1 MYHIPNDRRALCS
14 ADRLYQGLMECL
26 KTERLTDVTVIETV
40 RRSGVGRS
48 TFYRL
53 FDTVVDI
60 LVWHCERMIQEGIR
74 RAELADDRSM
84 RTSFLFFASAWTEHR
99 RLLEALLENERMDIL
114 YSAHGKYMSEISG
127 IFLTEHHMNPEQEAY
142 LSALMVAI
150 IPAVFQVWIQ
160 HPEYRA
166 EDLYDRLRDGIGML
180 QVLFS

>member
-1 MYHIPNDRRALCS
+1 MYHIPEDKRALRS
-14 ADRLYQGLMECL
+14 AERLYQGLMDCL
-26 KTERLTDVTVIETV
+26 RFERLTDAAVVEVT
-40 RRSGVGRS
+40 RKSGVSRS

-60 LVWHCERMIQEGIR
+60 LVWHCEGMILEGIQ
-74 RAELADDRSM
+74 RAKSADDRSI

-99 RLLEALLENERMDIL
+99 RLLEVLLENERMDIL

-127 IFLTEHHMNPEQEAY
+127 IFLAEQDMDAEQEAY

-150 IPAVFQVWIQ
+150 IPAVYQFWIL
-160 HPEYRA
+160 HPEDRA

-180 QVLFS
+180 QVLFA